1 MVEGHSVHR
10 LASAFRS
17 KLVGRKFA
25 ASSPNGRFVE
35 GAAAIDGRVLTR
47 MEAVGK
53 NLFAFFDRVGDDD
66 DDGRVRS
73 TSGGGGGG
81 GGDDDRDGRCG
92 SGRFEDDTNARG
104 EDDVVVVVHVHF
116 GMSGVWAIHD
126 TAVEPEPET
135 RPTTRLRLEE
145 IKDGDVGDVGD
156 RSRSQSKKKDN
167 SLFVTHLSAMTVSHG
182 PVSLYVSKKTSL
194 GQDPLRFDAN
204 PNMLYG
210 RVSTSKKSIG
220 SLIMD
225 QSYFAGPGNIYRAE
239 ILFLAGV
246 YPTAPGSSLDRDTF
260 DRVWNACVALLRR
273 GYDTGSIL
281 TVDAAIDPDV
291 YARGERRYIYNRSTC
306 ARCGSGVSSWDMSGR
321 TCYACEGGTCQ
332 PRIDYRAAKD
342 QAAGGRASAKN
353 GGDRATTA
361 SRFAT
366 TTEAESECATEEG
379 KTGGG
384 VVGGKDF
391 SRAQRHTPFISHCA
405 PIGYKKRLE
414 EGGAANLTIKE
425 IRSAMLELIGGT
437 LDDDVHAAADNDLL
451 PHKSAR
457 KSVHVEALEL
467 LLERRSRRRRQPNIA
482 ATPPPPLLRVKKDRS
497 KGPPNVGMTTPL
509 PPPRVSA
516 EDAAREK
523 LIGGENRAVEHIAE
537 LSRGQAVRALAS
549 VTPSPAKKSGLR
561 DDYES
566 NNSRDAEDDDN
577 FNDGRK
583 KSSRCRRRLVK

>member
-53 NLFAFFDRVGDDD
+53 NLFAFFEHRAGDDDDDDDDD

-73 TSGGGGGG
+73 TSGGGGG
-81 GGDDDRDGRCG
+81 
-92 SGRFEDDTNARG
+92 FEDDDTAKG
-104 EDDVVVVVHVHF
+104 EDDVVDADDVVVVHVHF

-126 TAVEPEPET
+126 TAAEPEPVT

-145 IKDGDVGDVGD
+145 IKEDDVGDVGD
-156 RSRSQSKKKDN
+156 RCRSQNNIKDN

-182 PVSLYVSKKTSL
+182 PASLYISKKASL

-246 YPTAPGSSLDRDTF
+246 YPTAPGSSLDRSTF
-260 DRVWNACVALLRR
+260 DRVWNACVVLLRR

-291 YARGERRYIYNRSTC
+291 CARGERRYIYNRSTC
-306 ARCGSGVSSWDMSGR
+306 ARCGSGVRSWDMSGR

-332 PRIDYRAAKD
+332 PKIDSRAAKD
-342 QAAGGRASAKN
+342 HAEGGRASAEN
-353 GGDRATTA
+353 WDDIATTA

-366 TTEAESECATEEG
+366 TTEAKSECATEEG
-379 KTGGG
+379 KTGGI
-384 VVGGKDF
+384 VGGN
-391 SRAQRHTPFISHCA
+391 SSPRAQRHTPFISHCA
-405 PIGYKKRLE
+405 PINYKKRLE
-414 EGGAANLTIKE
+414 EGGATNLTIKE
-425 IRSAMLELIGGT
+425 IRSAMLELIGRT
-437 LDDDVHAAADNDLL
+437 SDADDDAAADNDLL
-451 PHKSAR
+451 PHKSAK

-467 LLERRSRRRRQPNIA
+467 LLERRSRRRRQQYIA
-482 ATPPPPLLRVKKDRS
+482 ATPPPPLRVKNDRS
-497 KGPPNVGMTTPL
+497 KEPPIIVGATTLL
-509 PPPRVSA
+509 PPPLVSA

-561 DDYES
+561 DDYER
-566 NNSRDAEDDDN
+566 NNICDADDDDN
-577 FNDGRK
+577 FNDVRK